1 MQTAQVLQHYS
12 LSSSSHLRSILLD
25 RSIDAKNYELHCL
38 ERHVDLE
45 IAPEMMNQGEG
56 GREGF
61 GFQSL
66 CVPSPFLFG
75 DGNGSMQRTSN
86 FRRAGSFAKVAY
98 LQNATGREAGIHVCI
113 LAPRVTETPTQS
125 HIFCSRYFFFDVT
138 VTGLCI

>member
-56 GREGF
+56 GRALDF
-61 GFQSL
+61 SL
-66 CVPSPFLFG
+66 CAFPLPFCLG
-75 DGNGSMQRTSN
+75 TAMARCNAHLISGAPDLLQR
-86 FRRAGSFAKVAY
+86 
-98 LQNATGREAGIHVCI
+98 
-113 LAPRVTETPTQS
+113 
-125 HIFCSRYFFFDVT
+125 
-138 VTGLCI
+138 